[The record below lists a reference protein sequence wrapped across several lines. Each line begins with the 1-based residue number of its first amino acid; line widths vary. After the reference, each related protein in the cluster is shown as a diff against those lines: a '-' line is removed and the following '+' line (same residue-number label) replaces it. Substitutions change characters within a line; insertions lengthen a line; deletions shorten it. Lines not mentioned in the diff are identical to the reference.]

1 MSLSGKDDY
10 LKHPAL
16 GAELESWY
24 EFLVPEMEE
33 MTVLSKELAMGLG
46 CL

>member
-10 LKHPAL
+10 LKHP
-16 GAELESWY
+16 